1 MELILLGIIALLM
14 GVVGYLL
21 GRDKPKVETKV
32 IDEEAVER
40 EKKLVEHFD
49 ALMNYSTEQAYR
61 RAK

>member
-1 MELILLGIIALLM
+1 M

>member
-21 GRDKPKVETKV
+21 GRDRPKVETKV
-32 IDEEAVER
+32 IDEEAIER

>member
-1 MELILLGIIALLM
+1 MELILLSIIALLI

-21 GRDKPKVETKV
+21 GRDRPKVETKV
-32 IDEEAVER
+32 IDEEAIER
-40 EKKLVEHFD
+40 EKKISEHFD

>member
-21 GRDKPKVETKV
+21 GRDKPTPPKE
-32 IDEEAVER
+32 IDEEAFER

>member
-1 MELILLGIIALLM
+1 MELILLSIIALLI

-21 GRDKPKVETKV
+21 GKDKPTQPKE
-32 IDEEAVER
+32 IDEEALER

-61 RAK
+61 RTK

>member
-1 MELILLGIIALLM
+1 MELILLSIIALLI

-21 GRDKPKVETKV
+21 GRDRPKVKTKV
-32 IDEEAVER
+32 IDEEAIER
-40 EKKLVEHFD
+40 EKKISEHFD

>member
-21 GRDKPKVETKV
+21 GRDRPKVETKV